1 MAAGTP
7 PQVPQDPEP
16 VVLESDVPLSQ
27 SLIWRLQREVYIQ
40 RGLRAWIED
49 MVPNFLTN
57 NPFIAE
63 IYARIVFAFLGDCI
77 ESGPPESRPSPQGPL
92 RIVELGAGPGKFAYL
107 FLRNLTALLRTK
119 NIAPCAVRYCITDC
133 SESVVQSW
141 RTNSYLAEFVECG
154 VLEFELL
161 QAGEEIK
168 FPPAKGPLVVI
179 ANYVFDSLP
188 QDAFVIQEGKISEAL
203 VTTTAPAQKNGAGT
217 PEDLKSLQLSYN
229 NRSVPASRYPEQ
241 SWNNILELY
250 RSHLPAA
257 TVLFPSAALKTLQE
271 LSKSTDG
278 RMLILAADKGHAHE
292 EDLLLAPGPPALE
305 FHAANC
311 FSQMVNFDA
320 IGKYFNIV
328 GGEAFLPD
336 KHAASLNICAFVQGR
351 PGDQFPATKAA
362 YQAELEAF
370 GPDDLFT
377 LLAWLNAHIEEM
389 TVPQIL
395 AAVRLTHWEPRA
407 FF

>member
-27 SLIWRLQREVYIQ
+27 SLIWRLQREFYIQ

-154 VLEFELL
+154 MLEFELL

-203 VTTTAPAQKNGAGT
+203 VTTTAPARKNDDT
-217 PEDLKSLQLSYN
+217 PVDPKDLALSYN
-229 NRSVPASRYPEQ
+229 NVSVPASRYLDQ
-241 SWNNILELY
+241 AWNGILELY
-250 RSHLPAA
+250 RSGLPSA
-257 TVLFPSAALKTLQE
+257 TVLFPCAALKT
-271 LSKSTDG
+271 
-278 RMLILAADKGHAHE
+278 
-292 EDLLLAPGPPALE
+292 
-305 FHAANC
+305 
-311 FSQMVNFDA
+311 
-320 IGKYFNIV
+320 
-328 GGEAFLPD
+328 
-336 KHAASLNICAFVQGR
+336 
-351 PGDQFPATKAA
+351 
-362 YQAELEAF
+362 
-370 GPDDLFT
+370 
-377 LLAWLNAHIEEM
+377 
-389 TVPQIL
+389 
-395 AAVRLTHWEPRA
+395 
-407 FF
+407 